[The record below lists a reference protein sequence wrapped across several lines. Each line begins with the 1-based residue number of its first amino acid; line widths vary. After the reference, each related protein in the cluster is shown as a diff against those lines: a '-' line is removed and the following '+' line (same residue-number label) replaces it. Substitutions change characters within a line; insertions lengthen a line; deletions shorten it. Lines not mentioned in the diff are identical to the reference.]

1 MSEETDKKAL
11 FSWKAI
17 RAFVLNYAEKFFVDW
32 ALKKVLGSALG
43 GGIKVWLVKTIA
55 TKLFD
60 EVAAPV
66 LRLAIR
72 KGYLFYDIQRG
83 KILIKKVM
91 DAKEEG
97 RKEDYY
103 KYLSDV

>member
-1 MSEETDKKAL
+1 MSETTPKESP
-11 FSWKAI
+11 FGWKTV
-17 RAFVLNYAEKFFVDW
+17 RAFILNYAEKFFVDF
-32 ALKKVLGSALG
+32 ALKKILGSALG
-43 GGIKVWLVKTIA
+43 GGFKVWLVKTIA

-60 EVAAPV
+60 EVAAPI
-66 LRLAIR
+66 LRAAIR
-72 KGYLFYDIQRG
+72 KGYLFYDIQQG